1 MLTMEIDLQEVE
13 ELIKSPDF
21 NTFLVE
27 HSNNVNTCSFI
38 LQALFERIA
47 YEKEKEKRNGQV

>member
-1 MLTMEIDLQEVE
+1 MITMEIDLQEVE

-21 NTFLVE
+21 NVFLIE

-47 YEKEKEKRNGQV
+47 YEKEKEKRNG